1 MTLFESLKL
10 FPKVDLHIDFLGSIP
25 KDTIY
30 QLTKNSITREELD
43 DIVEF
48 DSLKDYDNSK
58 ELVSKLL
65 NDYDNIEIA
74 MQSLITKLKNDQIIY
89 GEIFVNLE
97 LFMKNLDKEKIIKTL
112 IKVLKDEQVNY
123 NLVLEINME
132 IEKEDLYENLKI
144 LYTYYKKG
152 INGIFLKKGKFE
164 QLDSYQAL
172 FDKFI
177 KDEIPYIVLC
187 DSKITN
193 QNKEIYYQAKRI
205 IYNSMEYPD
214 SIFLSELRDKDIL
227 LEFAITYQNYFHMYD
242 DLAKHFIYDLYK
254 ENIKIVFTT
263 CDMTTLDTDLLNEYC
278 KLFNAF
284 PFSIRDLVI
293 ITLNILNRI
302 NVSDDI
308 KNQLIEN
315 FEEKANELL

>member
-10 FPKVDLHIDFLGSIP
+10 FPKVDLHIDFLSSIP

-30 QLTKNSITREELD
+30 ELTKNSITREELD

-65 NDYDNIEIA
+65 NNYDNIEIA
-74 MQSLITKLKNDQIIY
+74 MRSLITKLQSDNIIY
-89 GEIFVNLE
+89 AEIFINLE
-97 LFMKNLDKEKIIKTL
+97 LFFQKLDKEMIVKTL
-112 IKVLKDEQVNY
+112 LKVLKEEKVNY
-123 NLVLEINME
+123 NLIIEINLDLKKE
-132 IEKEDLYENLKI
+132 ILYQNLQI
-144 LYTYYKKG
+144 LYTYYQKG
-152 INGIFLKKGKFE
+152 INGVFLKKGKFE

-172 FDKFI
+172 FDKFL
-177 KDEIPYIVLC
+177 KDNIPYIVLC

-193 QNKEIYYQAKRI
+193 QNKEIYFHAKRI

-214 SIFLSELRDKDIL
+214 ASFLSELRDKEIL
-227 LEFAITYQNYFHMYD
+227 LEFAITYQNYFHVYD
-242 DLAKHFIYDLYK
+242 DLTHHFVYDLYK
-254 ENIKIVFTT
+254 ENIKVIFTT

-284 PFSIRDLVI
+284 PFSIRDLVT
-293 ITLNILNRI
+293 ITLNTLNRI
-302 NVSDDI
+302 NVRDDV
-308 KNQLIEN
+308 KSSLIEK

>member
-132 IEKEDLYENLKI
+132 IKKEDLYENLKI